1 MCNSANCRHN
11 DALDDD
17 LDGLFDG
24 PAQPLVPSAKS
35 VEIKG
40 GDLGDALL
48 DNQNWEYETARA
60 AAGHRYTEN
69 CPKCRGTGRFI
80 GYTGRDLGQ
89 CFECKGKGTK
99 TFKTSPED
107 RAKAMHAR
115 ERQKEQKAAS
125 LRDNAELWKT
135 ENADDWAWMAAKSQ
149 GNRPFDFAISMIEAL
164 EKYGALTDKQHAAVV
179 RLREKDAERQ
189 AQWAKERA
197 ERDANKVEVQID
209 RIAEAF
215 AVAKS
220 NLIDFPKLRLAGFIF
235 SLAPLHG
242 KNAGAIYVKSD
253 DGVYLGKVVEGRFT
267 RSRDCTDELEQGIV
281 AAAADPEAAASA
293 YGLQTG
299 ICSCCGRKL
308 TNKDS
313 VGLGIGPICRG
324 KWGW

>member
-1 MCNSANCRHN
+1 MCNSANCNHGRDN
-11 DALDDD
+11 LDDD

-24 PAQPLVPSAKS
+24 PAQPLNFAPVDMTP
-35 VEIKG
+35 KG
-40 GDLGDALL
+40 ADLGDALR
-48 DNQNWEYETARA
+48 NNRRFEAETARA
-60 AAGHRYTEN
+60 AAGHRYEET
-69 CPKCRGTGRFI
+69 CPKCNGSGRFI
-80 GYTGRDLGQ
+80 GYTGRSLGE
-89 CFECKGKGTK
+89 CFECKGKGKK
-99 TFKTSPED
+99 TFKSSPE
-107 RAKAMHAR
+107 AR
-115 ERQKEQKAAS
+115 EKARASAAQQRYERFRNLEEQANAWLEANPAEAKC
-125 LRDNAELWKT
+125 LRDS
-135 ENADDWAWMAAKSQ
+135 AAR
-149 GNRPFDFAISMIEAL
+149 GFEFAQSMLDAL
-164 EKYGALTDKQHAAVV
+164 NKYGHLTEKQEAAV
-179 RLREKDAERQ
+179 RSMTQKSLARQ
-189 AQWAKERA
+189 AQWAA
-197 ERDANKVEVQID
+197 EREARESVKAEVQID

-215 AVAKS
+215 RVAKS

-235 SLAPLHG
+235 SLAPLNG